1 MRVCRQTESRRVH
14 WVLGLFAG
22 AEFADEEMNPMPAQ
36 IVLFLENV
44 LEFAEGDEKTF
55 CEEVRTTF
63 LHELGHYFGL
73 DENDL
78 AGRGLE

>member
-1 MRVCRQTESRRVH
+1 
-14 WVLGLFAG
+14 
-22 AEFADEEMNPMPAQ
+22 MNPMPAQ
-36 IVLFLENV
+36 VVLFLENV